1 MITSSEARN
10 QQREKLKISQKY
22 GNKEHPLKQ
31 TTSQGNHKKNEKIP
45 CAKFKHKCTCDIMKP
60 MGCSKCSTQREI
72 YSHTL
77 YTQYSHSH
85 TYVKKEISQINN
97 FTP

>member
-1 MITSSEARN
+1 M
-10 QQREKLKISQKY
+10 
-22 GNKEHPLKQ
+22 KEHPLVQ
-31 TTSQGNHKKNEKIP
+31 TTSQGNRKRNEKIP
-45 CAKFKHKCTCDIMKP
+45 CPKFKRKCKRNITKP

-77 YTQYSHSH
+77 YIQYSHSH
-85 TYVKKEISQINN
+85 TYVKKEMSQINN